1 MSTLRKR
8 IVHSQLRYDIQDKV
22 MIGLMRVI
30 NFFNLGGEYTNA
42 IRHTLEEIDNGN
54 AQDDKE
60 GK

>member
-1 MSTLRKR
+1 MAQTLRQK
-8 IVHSQLRYDIQDKV
+8 IVHSKARYAIQDRV

-54 AQDDKE
+54 MEEDKN
-60 GK
+60 G